1 MKNRLLALMALC
13 GATSSTMP
21 LWASENWPDP
31 TLSFVDPNLTQ
42 DETGGGVY
50 YIYHVATQ
58 KFMVNGNY
66 KDTWGT
72 ELVVGD
78 EGQEVTLSYGEDYEL
93 ARRPESDPDRT
104 TAKGWRLS
112 MMNAPSNGGYHELFI
127 REASMV
133 ICVDHNKQGHIL
145 WKITKQDDGNYRI
158 KILDEDTK
166 FGVNASGG
174 LYKNA
179 YMGVNEGETGV
190 NPVLDTNMAG
200 FENGQLDWKFVT
212 PEAYNVYKAKKKLQ
226 EQLDAADVAGFD
238 KIADYAALYNR
249 TDATAEEVEQAVE
262 DLKLD
267 ILEFKYSSATSG
279 KPIEVTELISQ
290 PSFNESTD
298 GWVTKRE
305 GSSGNFTRKAGDKMI
320 ASDGK
325 ECENFFEYWIPSAE
339 GNQPNWSI
347 TQELKD
353 LPDGKYRLGAY
364 IMTNVLAQGDVT
376 GPKGRFLMAKTL
388 AGEVRKEADVPAIED
403 PNHSNGY
410 FAPYTLEFSVI
421 GGTATIGMVVENANS
436 NWTAVDNFT
445 LQYLGKADA
454 ATVRSML
461 EQNIKDAEAK
471 YAEYTGANER
481 FSVSGQQKYE
491 ETIKAAQDAVA
502 NEQLDD
508 ETLMGFITMVQL
520 RMDSLAMDISAY
532 KTLAQKSAELEEA
545 YAGTEYEEVGLPLY
559 EDYLDLLADGLAQR
573 TFNPNEVDSIQP
585 RADRILKQAVLESL
599 QSEDG
604 LRTVTGLFTNMD
616 FSNGTNGWT
625 LTGKGDLKHDN
636 TGVAELWN
644 AKGGDGEVSQE
655 LNGLPS
661 GSYKITM
668 QGFYSPS
675 SNNSN
680 SWQQSWGQEGDTA
693 NDILGSLFANDAS
706 VKLHHVMDYPLTEE
720 EKGTAER
727 YEQITFTDDPQYKDK
742 WLVRLKPAVAETFT
756 KFPDRYVNEVICY
769 VGEDG
774 KLRLGIKTATAS
786 VDWTGT
792 WTVFDKFEVE
802 YLGAEDMTGAETSI
816 NALIAT
822 ATDMV
827 NKEVLTT
834 QEAKDGLNAAIE
846 SANKAVS
853 EGLTLEVYN
862 EQVAG
867 LNAAIK
873 AGQEAI
879 DAATALEKRND
890 NHNDKLTSVGEESYD
905 AYVDTDGFAELE
917 KVVLEIEGKIS
928 GEGIF
933 ASMEEIDG
941 YNVKLDKAYTKMMS
955 GNYDYASASKEDK
968 LDVTGLIINPNF
980 QKRTYDATTAEW
992 KDASSADGWTTTGG
1006 TATGGLNYEIFND
1019 SCEIHQKLYNMPAGY
1034 YRLVYNGFY
1043 RGGDITPAALTR
1055 RDSTEEVLNAE
1066 VYLEGK
1072 ESKWNNK
1079 LASIFDNVQEY
1090 KYTSGDKVLPDSL
1103 FTNEYQDLLYHC
1115 IVNDVAGAKAAF
1127 EDGKYEGNF
1136 SFRVEEGEEPVLGV
1150 RKTGKIT
1157 NDWTCFD
1164 NFRLYYYGDGD
1175 ANMPDDFVSSV
1186 EEAVADG
1193 KATVVSSAW
1202 YTINGVRVAE
1212 PKQRGIYI
1220 RQDKMSDG
1228 TTQSVKVMVR

>member
-58 KFMVNGNY
+58 KFMTNGDWKNNW
-66 KDTWGT
+66 KT

-78 EGQEVTLSYGEDYEL
+78 EGQEITLSYGEDYEL
-93 ARRPESDPDRT
+93 VRRPEGDPDRT
-104 TAKGWRLS
+104 TAKGWRMS
-112 MMNAPSNGGYHELFI
+112 MMNGPTNGGYHELFI
-127 REASMV
+127 REASMA

-200 FENGQLDWKFVT
+200 FENGQLDWKFVE
-212 PEAYNVYKAKKKLQ
+212 PEVYEVYAAKKNVLKP
-226 EQLDAADVAGFD
+226 QLEAADEAGYTN
-238 KIADYAALYNR
+238 YAKYKELYENA
-249 TDATAEEVEQAVE
+249 DATVEQIEEAAEELKDAV
-262 DLKLD
+262 
-267 ILEFKYSSATSG
+267 LEFRYSSASEATPADLTA
-279 KPIEVTELISQ
+279 KITNA
-290 PSFNESTD
+290 SF
-298 GWVTKRE
+298 
-305 GSSGNFTRKAGDKMI
+305 
-320 ASDGK
+320 SDGSNGWTSWRANNNNNFGVTTKK
-325 ECENFFEYWIPSAE
+325 EGEIGTSDGFDFRTFFERWVATPPTGDYYIEQSLSE
-339 GNQPNWSI
+339 
-347 TQELKD
+347 
-353 LPDGKYRLGAY
+353 LPDGKYRLKAY
-364 IMTNVLAQGDVT
+364 IMTQQTAANG
-376 GPKGRFLMAKTL
+376 GPKGLFLYAKTV
-388 AGEVRKEADVPAIED
+388 AGESKKEADTPSPAG
-403 PNHSNGY
+403 SS
-410 FAPYTLEFSVI
+410 FAAPYTVDFSVI
-421 GGTATIGMVVENANS
+421 GGTATVGMRSEGS
-436 NWTAVDNFT
+436 KDGWSAVGYFT
-445 LQYLGKADA
+445 LQYMGKASAITMRDA
-454 ATVRSML
+454 L
-461 EQNIKDAEAK
+461 NQNITEAEK
-471 YAEYTGANER
+471 QYKEEISLKKHSKEGDK
-481 FSVSGQQKYE
+481 KYE
-491 ETIKAAQDAVA
+491 EMIALAKAAVA
-502 NEQLDD
+502 NDEVKDD
-508 ETLMGFITMVQL
+508 SLQSIAKSLQL
-520 RMDSLAMDISAY
+520 RMDSLVSDVAAY
-532 KTLAQKSAELEEA
+532 QTLTTKTNDLSVAWDESVYADQEFLEYETYLADLEEA
-545 YAGTEYEEVGLPLY
+545 YSEGTFDP
-559 EDYLDLLADGLAQR
+559 A
-573 TFNPNEVDSIQP
+573 EVDSIQP
-585 RADRILKQAVLESL
+585 RADRIWKACILDALE
-599 QSEDG
+599 QGD
-604 LRTVTGLFTNMD
+604 TDNVTGLMTNPSFTK
-616 FSNGTNGWT
+616 SNDGWT
-625 LTGKGDLKHDN
+625 FTKNGSGDFKNDNTNVSEVWNGREWNVTQELTG
-636 TGVAELWN
+636 
-644 AKGGDGEVSQE
+644 
-655 LNGLPS
+655 LPE
-661 GSYKITM
+661 GSYQVTM

-675 SNNSN
+675 SQNKNN
-680 SWQQSWGQEGDTA
+680 WQEGWGQEGDET
-693 NDILGSLFANDAS
+693 NKILAFLFGNDAS
-706 VKLHHVMDYPLTEE
+706 TPLHHVMDFPQD
-720 EKGTAER
+720 EKL
-727 YEQITFTDDPQYKDK
+727 TDDMDEITWDASLAGKYVCHGKASAQ
-742 WLVRLKPAVAETFT
+742 AVFEANPENYLSTLS
-756 KFPDRYVNEVICY
+756 CY

-774 KLRLGIKTATAS
+774 ILRVGIKMS
-786 VDWTGT
+786 GVT
-792 WTVFDKFEVE
+792 WDAAWAVFDNFQIT
-802 YLGAEDMTGAETSI
+802 YLGADDMSGAKS
-816 NALIAT
+816 ALDVQIQA
-822 ATDMV
+822 AKDMLAA
-827 NKEVLTT
+827 ESLTT
-834 QEAKDGLNAAIE
+834 QDAKDGLNKAIE
-846 SANKAVS
+846 EAVAVADN
-853 EGLTLEVYN
+853 LTPETYKEHFDALTEAM
-862 EQVAG
+862 EF
-867 LNAAIK
+867 
-873 AGQEAI
+873 GQEAI
-879 DAATALEKRND
+879 DAATALETKKD
-890 NHNDKLTSVGEESYD
+890 NHADKLGSTGEGSYED
-905 AYVDTDGFAELE
+905 YANTEGFEELDE
-917 KVVLEIEGKIS
+917 VVLEIDEKIKS
-928 GEGIF
+928 DGIF

-968 LDVTGLIINPNF
+968 LDVTGLIINPSF

>member
-66 KDTWGT
+66 KNTWGT